1 MPFPGNA
8 LMMPGGPMM
17 PPDYMMAMG
26 GMNGGPMM
34 PPRPRPP
41 PGPPPSGPGSSDK
54 LAVPDEDGESS
65 FCLAMK

>member
-1 MPFPGNA
+1 
-8 LMMPGGPMM
+8 MM

-26 GMNGGPMM
+26 GMNGGPML

-65 FCLAMK
+65 FCLAVE